1 MNTIHIAWTGSGFNV
16 HVWFHLT
23 NKQNIKKNCKNNI
36 DFDQNRCGIVAKT
49 TLILSKLMLYCT
61 ILTTYLHRFWE

>member
-23 NKQNIKKNCKNNI
+23 NKQNIKK
-36 DFDQNRCGIVAKT
+36 IVKT
-49 TLILSKLMLYCT
+49 TS
-61 ILTTYLHRFWE
+61 ILTKTDVV